1 MTKRALVL
9 GGGGV
14 AGIAWETGVL
24 AGLAAGG
31 VDGLAADKI
40 LGTSAGATVAAQITS
55 GLPMEELFLRQ
66 ADPALQNTE
75 LRSGVSVGSLVVL
88 FEGMYRRESDL
99 ATMRK
104 EAGTLALAAET
115 VAEPVRRGVI
125 ASRLP
130 RHEWPADADIE
141 LVAVDTATGEH
152 QVFHRGSGVGLV
164 DAVAASC
171 AVPGVWPPVTIGAT
185 RYMDGGVRSGVNADL
200 VAGYERVLIL
210 APMDDVQLAGQID
223 LLEENGRVELVIPDE
238 ESAAAMGADPLDPAV
253 RTPSAEAG
261 YRQGLA
267 LAGRLSVFWA

>member
-31 VDGLAADKI
+31 LDCLAADKI

-55 GLPMEELFLRQ
+55 GLPMEELFRRQ
-66 ADPALQNTE
+66 ADPALHNTE
-75 LRSGVSVGSLVVL
+75 LPSGVTVESLVVL
-88 FEGMYRRESDL
+88 FEDMYRRGPDL

-115 VAEPVRRGVI
+115 VDEPVRRGVI

-130 RHEWPADADIE
+130 RHEWPRDADIE

-152 QVFHRGSGVGLV
+152 RVFHRGSGVGLV

-223 LLEENGRVELVIPDE
+223 LLEESGRVELITPDE

-253 RTPSAEAG
+253 RPPSAEARR
-261 YRQGLA
+261 RQGLA
-267 LAGRLSVFWA
+267 SAGRLSAFWG